1 MTEKI
6 VCFVLMP
13 FADKYL
19 EVYEQ
24 VYKPVCESN
33 SIKCWR
39 VDEISRP
46 GSITRDIVQ
55 GIIDSDII
63 IADLTSQNPN
73 VFYELGI
80 AHSVGNKTI
89 MTCQSTIDVPFDIA
103 NYRVI
108 LYDQTIAGSKTL
120 AKKLSAAIKELLSAL
135 DRTNNPV
142 QSVLGNR
149 TALHFKQKI
158 PIFKAVDYNLL
169 TPAFKELLTKHH
181 ISYIDQLKQLDIEK
195 LVNAP
200 GFGKS
205 SISQLVHLI
214 VAYDLYDDA
223 VNFQK
228 FIQKYGIKVSSAPD
242 PYSEKKWYAF
252 IESVRFNL
260 RAG

>member
-1 MTEKI
+1 MTEKK

-33 SIKCWR
+33 GIKCWR
-39 VDEISRP
+39 VDEISLP

-55 GIIDSDII
+55 GIIDADII
-63 IADLTSQNPN
+63 IADLTSKNSN

-89 MTCQSTIDVPFDIA
+89 MTCQSTADVPFDIA

-108 LYDQTIAGSKTL
+108 LYDQTITGSKAL
-120 AKKLSAAIKELLSAL
+120 AKKLSAAIKELLLAL

-142 QSVLGNR
+142 QSVLVNR
-149 TALHFKQKI
+149 TAMHFKRKI
-158 PIFKAVDYNLL
+158 PLFKVVDYGLL
-169 TPAFKELLTKHH
+169 TPALKELLTKNH
-181 ISYIDQLKQLDIEK
+181 ISYIDELKQLDLEK
-195 LVNAP
+195 LINTS

-214 VAYDLYDDA
+214 VEYDLYDDA
-223 VNFQK
+223 EDFQQ
-228 FIQKYGIKVSSAPD
+228 FIQKHGIKVSSAPD
-242 PYSEKKWYAF
+242 PYSENKWQAF
-252 IESVRFNL
+252 IKSVRFNL
-260 RAG
+260 RIG